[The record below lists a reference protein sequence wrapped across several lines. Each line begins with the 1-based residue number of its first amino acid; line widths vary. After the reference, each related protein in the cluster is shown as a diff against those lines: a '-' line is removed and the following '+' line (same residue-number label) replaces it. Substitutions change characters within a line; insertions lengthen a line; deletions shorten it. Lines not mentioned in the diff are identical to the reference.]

1 MALGGQVVEQA
12 AKTEQALLT
21 RMIADRRTQLAKPA
35 EPAQHMRI
43 AAELRESTD
52 LWKGGAKIT
61 NEAVGNIL
69 VLDHGEGLQSQRKS
83 LDLCFENLFESLPV
97 G

>member
-12 AKTEQALLT
+12 AKTEQALLA
-21 RMIADRRTQLAKPA
+21 RMVAYRRTQLAKPA
-35 EPAQHMRI
+35 EPAQHMGI
-43 AAELRESTD
+43 AAELGESTH